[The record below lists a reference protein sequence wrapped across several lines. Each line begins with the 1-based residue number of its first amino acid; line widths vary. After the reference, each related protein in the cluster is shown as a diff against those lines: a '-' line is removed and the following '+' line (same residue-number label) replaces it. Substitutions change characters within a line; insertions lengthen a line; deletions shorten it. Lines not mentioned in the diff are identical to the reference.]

1 MPTFPGSTA
10 IASADYDPATR
21 RLIIQYRDG
30 MKRYTYFNVPAAVYE
45 GLLTAPS
52 KGRYVDTWIKP
63 FYSFR

>member
-1 MPTFPGSTA
+1 
-10 IASADYDPATR
+10 
-21 RLIIQYRDG
+21 